1 MRVWAW
7 ALWIQS
13 EGPSVQRSGKGRG
26 RPVFANP
33 SLWTELELGLAE
45 LLGLAFLALAG
56 GRPLSSCGSF
66 WVSWPTRN
74 PSHSPSTGWA
84 PTGGDCEKV
93 KHGDITQGL
102 GCACVLSHSSR
113 VQLFATLWV
122 PLSMGCARQEYWSG
136 LPYLSPGD
144 LPYPGIQ
151 PRLMSFPLETPI
163 PLKPSLPPWFRD
175 RWLPPECGWGLR
187 SHPGRRGSRLLEHT
201 ELAVK
206 APSPWDLPPKISLW
220 NPLPVRTPPGM
231 VARGSCEM
239 GVHSKSAVSE
249 HLLCPGTMDLKI
261 KHSTFPK

>member
-113 VQLFATLWV
+113 VQLCDPVDGSCLI
-122 PLSMGCARQEYWSG
+122 C
-136 LPYLSPGD
+136 
-144 LPYPGIQ
+144 
-151 PRLMSFPLETPI
+151 
-163 PLKPSLPPWFRD
+163 
-175 RWLPPECGWGLR
+175 
-187 SHPGRRGSRLLEHT
+187 SHPSQSSLLC
-201 ELAVK
+201 
-206 APSPWDLPPKISLW
+206 SIQ
-220 NPLPVRTPPGM
+220 
-231 VARGSCEM
+231 
-239 GVHSKSAVSE
+239 SAVFKQQQRDSF
-249 HLLCPGTMDLKI
+249 I
-261 KHSTFPK
+261 